1 MARILVADD
10 EPNFL
15 DSVKLIL
22 ELENHEV
29 VTAVT
34 GAQAIKTTQQQY
46 FDLIILDVMMPEIDG
61 ISVCEQFRLH
71 NRSTPIILFTARDSP
86 SDRLLGLKRG
96 ANDYVSKSSTFE
108 EIILRVNNLLN
119 LTHNLNGGTTNNNG
133 NEPLFLFGGN
143 SINFKTYTAVTF
155 SGTEI
160 NLTSK
165 EVKFLKLLTE
175 RQNEVI
181 SRHTILQLIW
191 GYDVYPSTRSID
203 NFIVTFR
210 RYFEPAPQSPKYF
223 HSVRGIGYKFTP

>member
-34 GAQAIKTTQQQY
+34 GGQAIKTTQQQH

-71 NRSTPIILFTARDSP
+71 NRSTPIILFTAKDSP

-108 EIILRVNNLLN
+108 EIILRVNNLLS
-119 LTHNLNGGTTNNNG
+119 LTYNTSGALANNDQQ
-133 NEPLFLFGGN
+133 LYSFGGN

-155 SGTEI
+155 NNSEI
-160 NLTSK
+160 NLTPK

-210 RYFEPAPQSPKYF
+210 RYFEPTPQSPQYF